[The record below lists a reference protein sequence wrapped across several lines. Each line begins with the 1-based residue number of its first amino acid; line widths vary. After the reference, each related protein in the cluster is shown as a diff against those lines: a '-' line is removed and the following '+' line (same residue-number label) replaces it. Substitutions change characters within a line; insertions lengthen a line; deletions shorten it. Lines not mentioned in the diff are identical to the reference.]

1 MTTKLSIGDF
11 SRMTYLSV
19 KALRHYHDVGVLEP
33 AEIDPATGYRFYLP
47 SQVGLAQMIRRLRD
61 LGMPLDE
68 VRTIMDAPDAST
80 RDATLVAHLQRMEEQ
95 LAQTQQTVASLR
107 TLLQQQPEALAVER
121 RPIPA
126 TAALAITEIVDAPE
140 AVAWWMDAFTVL
152 HKALAS
158 TSADRA
164 GPDGALFPSEFFEEE
179 TGEVIAFVPVD
190 DSVSGA
196 LPARVQ
202 QIVVPAI
209 SAAVTVHDGPF
220 GDLDRTYGAL
230 GTWVLERAAGADGPI
245 REYYLPTGDP
255 DDLLA
260 HTTEVCWPVRPSPD
274 FSQSARA
281 PRAGSKVTP
290 EAAARHG
297 SAATSSTCRTSTRA
311 QAPATTAPRS
321 HRAGCRTRA
330 RSRTS
335 SGPCPVLKRVR
346 RTQGRGSAQRW

>member
-1 MTTKLSIGDF
+1 MPMTTKLSIGDF

-47 SQVGLAQMIRRLRD
+47 SQVGLAQMVRRLRD

-68 VRTIMDAPDAST
+68 VRLIMQAPDAAT

-107 TLLQQQPEALAVER
+107 TLLQRQPDSLLVER

-126 TAALAITEIVDAPE
+126 TDALAITETVRAAD
-140 AVAWWMDAFTVL
+140 AVAWWMDAFTLL
-152 HKALAS
+152 HKAV
-158 TSADRA
+158 TSHPGART
-164 GPDGALFPSEFFEEE
+164 GPDGALFPVEFFEEE
-179 TGEVIAFVPVD
+179 TGEVTAFVPVD
-190 DSVSGA
+190 GTEPGK
-196 LPARVQ
+196 LPHRVQ
-202 QIVVPAI
+202 HIVVPAI
-209 SAAVTVHDGPF
+209 SAAVTVHEGPF

-260 HTTEVCWPVRPSPD
+260 HTTEVCWPV
-274 FSQSARA
+274 
-281 PRAGSKVTP
+281 
-290 EAAARHG
+290 
-297 SAATSSTCRTSTRA
+297 
-311 QAPATTAPRS
+311 QA
-321 HRAGCRTRA
+321 
-330 RSRTS
+330 
-335 SGPCPVLKRVR
+335 
-346 RTQGRGSAQRW
+346 